1 MKSPKLRGVTLDDG
15 TPFWC
20 LRPGEV
26 RVIQESVADYFRH
39 GIAIEDGDVIF
50 DVGANIG
57 LFAHAVR
64 RRGGRDLSIYS
75 FEPIPDVNA
84 VLATNA
90 RECTDAR
97 WVALPYGLGRRCETV
112 AFRYH
117 FRASFFSTA
126 YSHNSP
132 EERQRWRETLLADPS
147 RFPWYVRWITR
158 LPRFIRDPLLDAGIR
173 KVLKGR
179 KIACEL
185 RTVSDVIREHRL
197 PRIDLLKIDVEK
209 GEADVLAGIA
219 DDDWPKIR
227 QVVVEVHDLDDRL
240 SAVAALL
247 RRHGFEV
254 AVDQETIL
262 RTTDIYN
269 VYAVRRQS
277 WSQAGGD
284 ARSSASTSTAPA
296 GRPAA

>member
-1 MKSPKLRGVTLDDG
+1 MSAKLRRVTLDDG

-39 GIAIEDGDVIF
+39 GIAVEDGDIVF

-64 RRGGRDLSIYS
+64 RLGARDLSIYS
-75 FEPIPDVNA
+75 FEPIPEVNA
-84 VLATNA
+84 ALTANT

-97 WVALPYGLGRRCETV
+97 WVALPYGLGRRRDTV
-112 AFRYH
+112 TFRYH

-147 RFPWYVRWITR
+147 RFPWYVRWITH
-158 LPRFIRDPLLDAGIR
+158 LPRVVRDPLLDAGIR
-173 KVLKGR
+173 KVLKGG
-179 KIACEL
+179 KVACEL
-185 RTVSDVIREHRL
+185 RTVSDVLREYGL
-197 PRIDLLKIDVEK
+197 SRIDLLKIDVEK
-209 GEADVLAGIA
+209 GEADVLAGII

-227 QVVVEVHDLDDRL
+227 QVVVEVHDLEDRVA
-240 SAVAALL
+240 AVAALFQ
-247 RRHGFEV
+247 RHGFDV

-262 RTTDIYN
+262 RATDIYN
-269 VYAVRRQS
+269 IYAVRRKS

>member
-1 MKSPKLRGVTLDDG
+1 MRSPKLRRVTLDDG

-39 GIAIEDGDVIF
+39 GIAVKDGNVVF

-57 LFAHAVR
+57 LFAQAVR
-64 RRGGRDLSIYS
+64 RLGARDLSVYS
-75 FEPIPDVNA
+75 FEPIPDVYA
-84 VLATNA
+84 ALAANA
-90 RECTDAR
+90 RECRDTR
-97 WVALPYGLGRRCETV
+97 WIALPCGLGRRRETV
-112 AFRYH
+112 TFRYH

-126 YSHNSP
+126 YSHSSP

-147 RFPWYVRWITR
+147 RFPWNVRWITH
-158 LPRFIRDPLLDAGIR
+158 LPRLVRDPLLDAGIR

-179 KIACEL
+179 KVACEL

-209 GEADVLAGIA
+209 AEADVLAGVA
-219 DDDWPKIR
+219 DDDWPRIR
-227 QVVVEVHDLDDRL
+227 QVVVEVHDLHDRL
-240 SAVAALL
+240 AAVTALL
-247 RRHGFEV
+247 RRHGFDV
-254 AVDQETIL
+254 AVDQESIL
-262 RTTDIYN
+262 RHTDIYN

-284 ARSSASTSTAPA
+284 ARSSASTSTAPV